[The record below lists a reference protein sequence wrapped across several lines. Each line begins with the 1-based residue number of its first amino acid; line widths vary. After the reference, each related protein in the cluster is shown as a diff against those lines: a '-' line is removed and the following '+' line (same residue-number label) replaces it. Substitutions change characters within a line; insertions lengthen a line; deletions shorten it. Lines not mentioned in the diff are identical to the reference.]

1 MSDEYIAIAGMTDMR
16 ERRSCDLISCSCPF
30 VDNCV
35 GRDNYAAFLVFVTS
49 LAVDL
54 VGMEYV
60 LYLLWR
66 YHHDMR
72 VFAVQ
77 SMIYLLLVLLPVAQL
92 MEFLFTSTF
101 ATAPQT
107 SRPLLFDSVS
117 SSMAAKCV
125 RTTAT

>member
-16 ERRSCDLISCSCPF
+16 ERLSCDLCSCSCPF

-35 GRDNYAAFLVFVTS
+35 GRDNYAAFLLFVTF

-72 VFAVQ
+72 VFAVS

-92 MEFLFTSTF
+92 MVFHIYL
-101 ATAPQT
+101 TASNRT
-107 SRPLLFDSVS
+107 TNELLNADRYRSSV
-117 SSMAAKCV
+117 AAKCV
-125 RTTAT
+125 RTTAA